1 MSVSGEESISASQLL
16 EVMAGLSNSKKF
28 DLLQKTLKELS
39 KTMEKGKKE
48 KKEKKEKKPLSEH
61 LKPWKAFSGRVLAT
75 LQEVDTS
82 VVPKIANRIGKLVAD
97 PKREKPG
104 AKLTQENYDSIEDE
118 EIVECYNE
126 WKELPKEEQ
135 WPEKKEKKGSNSSS
149 EVEETEE
156 ESEAELAPAPIPEPV
171 KAAPKKESKPAKEEK
186 KESKPVKEEK
196 KESKPAKEEKKE
208 SKPKPTRPAL
218 SDTEE
223 TAIIYNENQYVTQK
237 IHGKEYVTFTSEGE
251 LYCYD
256 KNENYYGKYDKKTK
270 KVDGSVKDPFVV
282 EE

>member
-1 MSVSGEESISASQLL
+1 
-16 EVMAGLSNSKKF
+16 MAGLSNSKKF

-118 EIVECYNE
+118 EIVESYNE

-156 ESEAELAPAPIPEPV
+156 ESEAELAPAPIAIPEPV

-186 KESKPVKEEK
+186 KESKPAKEEKPK

-208 SKPKPTRPAL
+208 SKPAKETKPKPTRPAL

-223 TAIIYNENQYVTQK
+223 TALIYKEGQYVTQK
-237 IHGKEYVTFTSEGE
+237 IHGKEYVTFTNEGE